1 MRTQIF
7 DNGILFDR
15 VSENG
20 KFSSMTQ
27 YNTGI
32 TSISINGL
40 TVEEARALIDA
51 CVQYIAQRKMT
62 EKYKQIEKERLA
74 KYGIFI

>member
-15 VSENG
+15 VSEDG
-20 KFSSMTQ
+20 KYSSMTQ

-32 TSISINGL
+32 TAISINGL

-51 CVQYIAQRKMT
+51 CEQYIAQQYIAQLKCRINK
-62 EKYKQIEKERLA
+62 
-74 KYGIFI
+74 

>member
-15 VSENG
+15 VSEDG
-20 KFSSMTQ
+20 KYSSMTQ

-51 CVQYIAQRKMT
+51 CDRYIAQLKIQD
-62 EKYKQIEKERLA
+62 KQDK
-74 KYGIFI
+74 